1 MGSMIFRKR
10 KDEDRQEG
18 AEPQLQTD
26 DAAASAE
33 PVGGTSVLTADV
45 VMEGNLLTN
54 GDLQLEGTLHGSVQA
69 RRIVIDATGEINCH
83 GGYVVAE
90 EVIIH
95 GRVIGP
101 ICGVRVH
108 LAPGAQVEGDVLNQ
122 SIVVE
127 DGAFIDGQIRHSE
140 DPLGEWQQ
148 MWYDEEAAEEAEEH
162 ETALHHDET
171 PSWLRT
177 DLSIKADDKDDE
189 ADSAERNEKE
199 GGIGN

>member
-1 MGSMIFRKR
+1 MGLMIFRKR
-10 KDEDRQEG
+10 KDENQQEG
-18 AEPQLQTD
+18 PEPQVHED
-26 DAAASAE
+26 EAAASAE
-33 PVGGTSVLTADV
+33 PVDGTSVLTADV
-45 VMEGNLLTN
+45 VLEGNLVTS
-54 GDLQLEGTLHGSVQA
+54 GDLQLDGTLHGSVQA
-69 RRIVIDATGEINCH
+69 RHIIIESTGAVSGH
-83 GGYVVAE
+83 VVAE

-148 MWYDEEAAEEAEEH
+148 MWYDEEAEAEGQEDP
-162 ETALHHDET
+162 TLQHDET
-171 PSWLRT
+171 PPWLRT
-177 DLSIKADDKDDE
+177 DTFVKPEADDDDVGEAPEKDEKE
-189 ADSAERNEKE
+189 ADINK
-199 GGIGN
+199 